1 VINKSLTV
9 KLALVAMSL
18 AGVLTSCSSPPAQSA
33 DGTWSKPSAWDSVP
47 QNLLD
52 AVYDK
57 DPKAA
62 WWGRITGIERMLG
75 SDDNFIEMRV
85 TTNYRLDS
93 PADVIE
99 ATNMCNA
106 MVTSIPREGWIVEV
120 TGIINE
126 GITNVDGSIET
137 AEFDR
142 ELMTAGQ
149 SWDADYSSDYCRAR
163 ALFTDVVEGLKA
175 EGWTDYLR
183 EDSLD
188 PSKEYEGSSWAQEGD
203 IYFVDENGL

>member
-1 VINKSLTV
+1 MIKKSFTIKMLIVALT
-9 KLALVAMSL
+9 L
-18 AGVLTSCSSPPAQSA
+18 AGVLTSCSSSPEQSA
-33 DGTWSKPSAWDSVP
+33 DGTWSRPSAWDTVP

-75 SDDNFIEMRV
+75 SDDNFVSMRV
-85 TTNYRLDS
+85 TTNYRLDN

-106 MVTSIPREGWIVEV
+106 MVTSISQEGWLVDV

-126 GITNVDGSIET
+126 GITNADGSIET
-137 AEFDR
+137 AEYDR
-142 ELMTAGQ
+142 ERITTGQ
-149 SWDADYSSDYCRAR
+149 SWDADYSSDYCQAR

-175 EGWTDYLR
+175 NGWTEQYL
-183 EDSLD
+183 EDSRD
-188 PSKEYEGSSWAQEGD
+188 PSKVYESIGAQDGD
-203 IYFVDENGL
+203 IWFVDTGY